1 MISAWLLEH
10 GWFLEK
16 ENILRCLYSIW
27 FTRVSEV
34 LYHHSY
40 VSYEICVAFMVGKKK
55 KKKEV
60 YLPFVNFNHL
70 LICAVE
76 VIFKTSAEWKT
87 KPPKRRFREIAFIIV
102 AYGNNFFFLLPAL
115 ITACCVYS
123 RI

>member
-40 VSYEICVAFMVGKKK
+40 VSYEIYVAFMVGKRKE
-55 KKKEV
+55 KKEV

-70 LICAVE
+70 LIGAVE
-76 VIFKTSAEWKT
+76 VIFKTK
-87 KPPKRRFREIAFIIV
+87 I
-102 AYGNNFFFLLPAL
+102 
-115 ITACCVYS
+115 
-123 RI
+123 